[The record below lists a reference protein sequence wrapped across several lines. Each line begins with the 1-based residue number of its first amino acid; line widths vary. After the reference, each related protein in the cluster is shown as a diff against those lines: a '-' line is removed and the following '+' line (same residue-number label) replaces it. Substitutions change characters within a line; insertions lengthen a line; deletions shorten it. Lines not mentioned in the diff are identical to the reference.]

1 MRGTAMSR
9 QISSPAAALQ
19 PANRGAPGRRS
30 GEAAGAYIR
39 RLLTEGWLLPVK
51 LPGVPVLTWAD

>member
-1 MRGTAMSR
+1 MSR